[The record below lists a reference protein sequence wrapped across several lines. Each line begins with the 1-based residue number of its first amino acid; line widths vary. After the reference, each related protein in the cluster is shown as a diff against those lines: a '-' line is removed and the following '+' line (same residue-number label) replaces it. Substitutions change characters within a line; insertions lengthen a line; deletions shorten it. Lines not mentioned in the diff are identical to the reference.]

1 VKTSRYEDRH
11 LVVVGEQAAWL
22 WRFRRRWCRHVV
34 VPVMCVAR
42 ARGLHRWE
50 EGVLV
55 VSIDRVVPALH
66 LAADW
71 TMGYV
76 GSQALVPCDV

>member
-1 VKTSRYEDRH
+1 
-11 LVVVGEQAAWL
+11 
-22 WRFRRRWCRHVV
+22 
-34 VPVMCVAR
+34 MCVAR